1 MHAPMHVPSSQVEG
15 TAAAATCAASDP
27 AGANCAASENGTAA
41 VSLEEAAAWPA
52 LNTAVNLWFYS
63 RRGERSMASFERA
76 VRTTMRGDEQG
87 DGRGDGLEEESS
99 MEQGSSLEE
108 GSFKG
113 SSGGWPHAQ
122 YCYAEALQRTGR
134 VAEAARRYARA
145 IKAEVLSGGGPQWPH
160 W

>member
-41 VSLEEAAAWPA
+41 MSLEEAAAWPSNAHHGAAWPA

-87 DGRGDGLEEESS
+87 DGRGDG
-99 MEQGSSLEE
+99 LEE

>member
-41 VSLEEAAAWPA
+41 MSLEEAAAWPA

-63 RRGERSMASFERA
+63 RRSMASFERA
-76 VRTTMRGDEQG
+76 VRTSMRGDEQG
-87 DGRGDGLEEESS
+87 DGRGDGLEEGSFK
-99 MEQGSSLEE
+99 GSSGGSFTE
-108 GSFKG
+108 GSFTEG